1 MASFPVTAGTF
12 LMGRQS
18 PIPYLCACSVV
29 YTSAY
34 SCSVYWLCPVPC
46 VGEWVVVTPT
56 RPCSELYPEDPLGR
70 VICSWSPQRAWV
82 QRLE

>member
-12 LMGRQS
+12 LMGGQS

-29 YTSAY
+29 CTSAY

-56 RPCSELYPEDPLGR
+56 RPCSELYPED
-70 VICSWSPQRAWV
+70 
-82 QRLE
+82 